1 MNISA
6 NSCRNILFLLQSSC
20 KVAKQFLLENTV
32 FEGHVHESPESGHRS
47 FPPRTHQPQHAPA
60 RWHQRPRGLWL
71 DLPALPCPRWARTC
85 RPPGT
90 PCGSAARPPAPSP
103 WCPRHRPGPAPPGTA
118 WWGAPGQHLP
128 HEGNQTASAGVPQA
142 PPLAETRA
150 QIRGQP
156 GSRLLVSR
164 LPAAPFPAPGHSFPG
179 S

>member
-60 RWHQRPRGLWL
+60 RWHQRPRGLRL

-118 WWGAPGQHLP
+118 WSGSARPTPASRGKPDGLSRGAAGPSASRDSGPGP
-128 HEGNQTASAGVPQA
+128 GTAWLSAA
-142 PPLAETRA
+142 R
-150 QIRGQP
+150 
-156 GSRLLVSR
+156 
-164 LPAAPFPAPGHSFPG
+164 FPAPGRSFPG
-179 S
+179 SR